1 MSDSGSLVTF
11 LADPSTLLAL
21 GAVAV
26 GTAWY
31 FNRSATPVETPV
43 PIDNQSLE
51 VPVSQLTVQVAG

>member
-31 FNRSATPVETPV
+31 LSRSATPVETPV
-43 PIDNQSLE
+43 PVDNQSLE
-51 VPVSQLTVQVAG
+51 VPVSQLTVLVAG